1 MTSLIFDILHPP
13 IRGQQFALELIRQP
27 MRPRDLNQWAKR
39 MVDIA
44 TGAGAIAAEQPC
56 RRTCGERK
64 GQRPDSEGFAIALAE
79 AFDCERDV

>member
-44 TGAGAIAAEQPC
+44 KSLLHPVTKRGLASVHIDRDKHSIFAV
-56 RRTCGERK
+56 K
-64 GQRPDSEGFAIALAE
+64 RPGMWLV
-79 AFDCERDV
+79 R